1 MTRGLEGVIQQTTV
15 NTGKI
20 NAEVVKKKTEK
31 KYFFN
36 FLTTNA
42 PII

>member
-20 NAEVVKKKTEK
+20 NAEVVKKKLK
-31 KYFFN
+31 KN
-36 FLTTNA
+36 IFLTF
-42 PII
+42 

>member
-20 NAEVVKKKTEK
+20 NAEVVKKNLK
-31 KYFFN
+31 KN
-36 FLTTNA
+36 IFLTF
-42 PII
+42 